1 VTRKR
6 VIVSGVV
13 QAVGFRYSLAS
24 RAESLDVAGW
34 VRNRPDG
41 RVEAVLEGPGD
52 AVKLLVGW
60 CRDGPR
66 GARVDGIEIHD
77 EEPAGISGF
86 RIAV

>member
-1 VTRKR
+1 M
-6 VIVSGVV
+6 IVSGLV

-41 RVEAVLEGPGD
+41 TVEAVLEGPGD
-52 AVKLLVGW
+52 AVESLVGW
-60 CRDGPR
+60 CRHGPR
-66 GARVDGIEIHD
+66 GARVDGMEIHD
-77 EEPAGISGF
+77 EKPVGISGF

>member
-24 RAESLDVAGW
+24 RAESLGVAGW

-41 RVEAVLEGPGD
+41 TVEAALEGPRD
-52 AVKLLVGW
+52 AVESLVGW
-60 CRDGPR
+60 CRHGPR

-77 EEPAGISGF
+77 EEPARISGF